1 MAKINLETKVN
12 LMAKI
17 NLETKVN
24 VKAKIIVIIK
34 EKKGVISRII
44 SKRRIIEKDED
55 IDFYIK

>member
-1 MAKINLETKVN
+1 
-12 LMAKI
+12 MAKI